1 MYKRQI
7 FRFEID
13 PMRDLAFVNA
23 NGEHFLENGEY
34 YVIVKDQKVKFTVID
49 LSLIHI

>member
-1 MYKRQI
+1 MERITMLGTGAALVTKIYNTC
-7 FRFEID
+7 FTLSD
-13 PMRDLAFVNA
+13 DA

-49 LSLIHI
+49 